1 MQREFKDSSKVEKLK
16 IKLIDLKIEKEE
28 LLKVNRKLQTDIKK
42 IEEVKSQSQ
51 DQGAFEQAKAQLVL
65 LKAEYSRLVE
75 SK

>member
-51 DQGAFEQAKAQLVL
+51 DQGAF
-65 LKAEYSRLVE
+65 
-75 SK
+75 